1 MEAMRVNWTDDR
13 LDNLSGRMDERFDHI
28 DERFD
33 GGFGEVNRRLDAME
47 AKIDALGGRLDTFLL
62 GLLCVGGGL
71 TASLV
76 TAVVALIV
84 T

>member
-1 MEAMRVNWTDDR
+1 MRAHWADARLETKVDILGQR
-13 LDNLSGRMDERFDHI
+13 LD
-28 DERFD
+28 
-33 GGFGEVNRRLDAME
+33 
-47 AKIDALGGRLDTFLL
+47 AKIDALGGRLDTILL

-71 TASLV
+71 IASLV